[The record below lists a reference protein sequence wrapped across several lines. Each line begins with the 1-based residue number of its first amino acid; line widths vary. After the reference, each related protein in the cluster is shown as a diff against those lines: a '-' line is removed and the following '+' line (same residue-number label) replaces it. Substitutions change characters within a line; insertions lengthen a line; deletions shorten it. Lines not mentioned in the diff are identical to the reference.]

1 MIAEPV
7 LKWAGGKR
15 QLLPAIL
22 ARLPQKIETYFE
34 PFVGGGAVFFALAAE
49 RRFRHA
55 VLSDRNPDLVEVYLA
70 LQSEVGEVIERLK
83 RLRAK
88 HSEQEYYRVRA
99 AKPRG
104 RAGRAARFIYLNRTG
119 FNGLYRVN
127 RSGQFNVPFGKYVNP
142 TILDEPR
149 LLAAAACLRDVEIS
163 AADFAV
169 SCARAR
175 GRDAVYLDPPYL
187 PRSASSSFSAYY
199 AEPFGVEQ
207 HARLARTFAELSE
220 RGVATLLSNSDTP
233 ETRGLFRAHRVETVA
248 ARRSIN
254 SVGGARGA
262 ISEILVSA
270 MGPRAE
276 GQSVARRAAS

>member
-22 ARLPQKIETYFE
+22 ARLPQRIETYFE

-49 RRFRHA
+49 RRFRRA
-55 VLSDRNPDLVEVYLA
+55 VLSDRNPDLVDVYLA
-70 LQSEVGEVIERLK
+70 LQSEVGDVIERLK
-83 RLRAK
+83 RLRAR
-88 HSEQEYYRVRA
+88 HSEEEYYRVRA

-127 RSGQFNVPFGKYVNP
+127 RSGQFNVPFGRYVNP

-149 LLAAAACLRDVEIS
+149 LLAVAACLRDVEIS
-163 AADFAV
+163 AVDFAV

-199 AEPFGVEQ
+199 AEPFGAEQ

-233 ETRGLFRAHRVETVA
+233 ETRGLFGAHRVETVA

-254 SVGGARGA
+254 SVGGGRGA

-270 MGPRAE
+270 VGRGE
-276 GQSVARRAAS
+276 ERRTVRRVAS